1 RTGLS
6 AKLSHYADR
15 FLGGS
20 HHFRFGV
27 QYTTGGSEIVQGY
40 NDYIYT
46 YGPAPLYGLAAGPF
60 ETGGFNEGIG
70 VYGDHTYR
78 LGQRLSLNLGL
89 RFDSNNAY
97 YDPFRYFDR
106 TGAPTGQQ
114 SEAVDSLFRWNSFSP
129 RLGINYKLDK
139 QGRTVLVAHYGRY
152 YRGLITLEF
161 AYASPPVPRAW
172 DQPQARQTGP
182 PRARRPLRPL
192 LPRVDH
198 SGVRLRLADRRSHVS
213 VLGRVRRRRK
223 PDRSDVAVGQ
233 QQPPDGP
240 GLQEPVHRPVHRGR
254 RAPPDERPRHQRP
267 VRLEARPPRERL
279 PGHHGA
285 VGADHDRRRCGS
297 CRHGRDDRCFEAR
310 QRSGRPRLRAHQP
323 RRHVH

>member
-1 RTGLS
+1 ARYTGFYVKDHLDPLVAGEPRIKPRYLDLLSGEVTGGIVLWYDLKIRRTGLS

-20 HHFRFGV
+20 HDFRFGV

-78 LGQRLSLNLGL
+78 LGQRLSLSLGL

-114 SEAVDSLFRWNSFSP
+114 SQAVDSLFRWNTFSP
-129 RLGINYKLDK
+129 RLGINYNPAD
-139 QGRTVLVAHYGRY
+139 QGRAVLVAHYGRY

-161 AYASPPVPRAW
+161 AYASPTVAP
-172 DQPQARQTGP
+172 TY
-182 PRARRPLRPL
+182 LF
-192 LPRVDH
+192 
-198 SGVRLRLADRRSHVS
+198 SGEYDAAGNPID
-213 VLGRVRRRRK
+213 
-223 PDRSDVAVGQ
+223 
-233 QQPPDGP
+233 
-240 GLQEPVHRPVHRGR
+240 
-254 RAPPDERPRHQRP
+254 
-267 VRLEARPPRERL
+267 
-279 PGHHGA
+279 
-285 VGADHDRRRCGS
+285 
-297 CRHGRDDRCFEAR
+297 
-310 QRSGRPRLRAHQP
+310 
-323 RRHVH
+323 